1 MLFSTLPLLFA
12 ATTLASPLQ
21 HTHFFK
27 RACTTGP
34 DTAADFVAYPA
45 YSSSAR
51 NASTPPGYTNT
62 FTDLHASN
70 NADGYSGYTTL
81 STYNVSACAAK
92 CTASTKCHAFNIF
105 YERTAIPAS
114 SSSSFNSSCTS
125 TATIKCVFWNGA
137 VSASNALNTG
147 STQNNFKIVI
157 AGSNGYVSNSIA
169 TASGYASPLYLNN
182 AAIQAPLDCNNKD
195 TYLGFQTFTGTFD
208 ANKCAQACST
218 QSAYSLAHPP
228 SDGSAPKTCQFF
240 NTFQE
245 LKNGVVLDQ
254 KCVLYSQS
262 WGKSVAKNTG
272 YSWGGDVY
280 TVGLSYAY
288 SNATDAGVCVKA

>member
-1 MLFSTLPLLFA
+1 MLFATLPLIFA
-12 ATTLASPLQ
+12 ATALASPLRQ
-21 HTHFFK
+21 HEHFFK

-34 DTAADFVAYPA
+34 DTPSDFLAYPA
-45 YSSSAR
+45 YSAAAN
-51 NASTPPGYTNT
+51 NASTPAGYTNT
-62 FTDLHASN
+62 FTDLHASA

-81 STYNVSACAAK
+81 STYDVASCAAK
-92 CTASTKCHAFNIF
+92 CSASSSCHAFNIF
-105 YERTAIPAS
+105 YERTAA
-114 SSSSFNSSCTS
+114 SSSSFNSSCSS

-137 VSASNALNTG
+137 VTLSNAVNTG

-157 AGSNGYVSNSIA
+157 AGSNGYVSNTISA
-169 TASGYASPLYLNN
+169 PTGYSTPLYLGN
-182 AAIQAPLDCNNKD
+182 AAIQAPLDCNSKD
-195 TYLGFQTFTGTFD
+195 TYLGFQIFTGSFD
-208 ANKCAQACST
+208 ASKCANACST
-218 QSAYSLAHPP
+218 QAAYSIAHPP
-228 SDGSAPKTCQFF
+228 ADGSVAKTCQFF

-272 YSWGGDVY
+272 YSYGGDVY

-288 SNATDAGVCVKA
+288 GNATDAGVCVKV